1 MFYCYIAIIV
11 HSKISFYNH
20 ILSISLGKKTADFI
34 IRAMVAGTALNVNID
49 MVSIQPLQYKYFFSM
64 EYTTHGENRIVKI
77 SPLVEKGTKSILRIR
92 DSVS

>member
-20 ILSISLGKKTADFI
+20 ILSISLGNADFI

-49 MVSIQPLQYKYFFSM
+49 MVSIQPLQYKDFFSM
-64 EYTTHGENRIVKI
+64 EYTTHGEKQVM
-77 SPLVEKGTKSILRIR
+77 L
-92 DSVS
+92 